1 MSWQNT
7 LNHRGSIMLFIMVR
21 LLVIAYFFWYNMFI
35 LAPVESRVERKR
47 NQDPSHVFLRLVANF
62 D

>member
-1 MSWQNT
+1 MEKYIESLGFN
-7 LNHRGSIMLFIMVR
+7 NAFYNGKIAGYSI
-21 LLVIAYFFWYNMFI
+21 LLWYNMFI